1 MLGKILSLDELE
13 AKIRKNPESVGEPQ
27 KPPPKPDEEM
37 SAAFKKLVR
46 IIFYF
51 SSKLQINIFQKD

>member
-1 MLGKILSLDELE
+1 MSKWFLILNILILAVLGKILSLDELE
-13 AKIRKNPESVGEPQ
+13 AKIRKNPETLGEPQ

-46 IIFYF
+46 M
-51 SSKLQINIFQKD
+51 

>member
-1 MLGKILSLDELE
+1 MILNILILAVLGKILSLDELE
-13 AKIRKNPESVGEPQ
+13 AKIRKNPETVGEPQ

-46 IIFYF
+46 M
-51 SSKLQINIFQKD
+51 